1 MADRSGQ
8 NAPPTPAA
16 SPIMKSSS
24 SLALALLTLAV
35 TGPAWPQAAAP
46 AAPAADAAAAASPE
60 PPRMIVD
67 DGQIITHDFTVFVT
81 CQLSSKM
88 SPVLRFSGSHF
99 LRKPGALEQDAV
111 APNLV
116 APHQWRTVTIG
127 DTSVP
132 MEGTLLTFNLS
143 PYRIPFYETAV
154 RLLPS
159 VQWTEPPAAPGQ
171 PPVARQIVATDDVYL
186 GNLLGSMLWTFA
198 MLVLVVIVIVRWS
211 VGIRDQVTKFTPVA
225 PLLLITGSDG
235 FLSLWRTQLLLWTAA
250 VGGVVFNF
258 GLLRL
263 HVPQIPETLV
273 ALMGMSLLTGTV
285 SSAHARVQAGS
296 SGAGTDPT
304 AGKTEAD
311 AAAAPARTPGG
322 RRTKFNPE
330 KARWGNLISVWN
342 DKTGQVEL
350 SIPKAQMVFWTVI
363 VLTLFVVKSI
373 LLGALWPVPW
383 EMVILTGMSQAGY
396 VGDKY
401 VQSFAGK
408 QSD

>member
-1 MADRSGQ
+1 
-8 NAPPTPAA
+8 
-16 SPIMKSSS
+16 MKTGY
-24 SLALALLTLAV
+24 SLALALLSLTLA
-35 TGPAWPQAAAP
+35 GPARPQAAPP
-46 AAPAADAAAAASPE
+46 AAPAAAQPADAE

-81 CQLSSKM
+81 CQLSSRM
-88 SPVLRFSGSHF
+88 SPVLRFSGTHF
-99 LRKPGALEQDAV
+99 LRKPGALETDAV

-116 APHQWRTVTIG
+116 APHQWRNVTVG
-127 DTSVP
+127 DATVA

-143 PYRIPFYETAV
+143 PYRIPFYESAV
-154 RLLPS
+154 RLLPA
-159 VQWTEPPAAPGQ
+159 VQWTEAPAAPGQ
-171 PPVARQIVATDDVYL
+171 PPVVRQIVATEDVYL
-186 GNLLGSMLWTFA
+186 GNLLGAMLWTFA
-198 MLVLVVIVIVRWS
+198 MLVVVVIVIVRWS
-211 VGIRDQVTKFTPVA
+211 VGLKDQVTKFTPVA

-285 SSAHARVQAGS
+285 SSAQARIKAKS
-296 SGAGTDPT
+296 DRTGTRP
-304 AGKTEAD
+304 
-311 AAAAPARTPGG
+311 AAAAAGVSAKP
-322 RRTKFNPE
+322 TKFNSE

-342 DKTGQVEL
+342 EGTGQVEL

-383 EMVILTGMSQAGY
+383 EMVVLTGMSQAGY
-396 VGDKY
+396 VSDKY
-401 VQSFAGK
+401 VQGFSRSQEG
-408 QSD
+408 